1 MKLIPWVN
9 WFNQWTD
16 LKEQSL
22 ERETTIG
29 GPISV
34 FQAATYHKQVVGILV
49 LKMRLR
55 ESVRVLKP
63 HPSIPNP
70 TPSYSVSEPGTAQEV
85 SFCLAVSVRIWE
97 SRDLLLQN
105 STQKC
110 FLRSFYVLSA
120 TFLLLQLI
128 SFLWYYAGSQ
138 VGDLPLP
145 SPLSPFPEL
154 RTLCLFLEEYQGL
167 LKFPSLCGKDSG
179 SNTVEVVLKE
189 SESGF
194 VNL

>member
-16 LKEQSL
+16 LKEESL

-34 FQAATYHKQVVGILV
+34 FQAATYHKQVVGILA

-55 ESVRVLKP
+55 ETVHVLKP

-70 TPSYSVSEPGTAQEV
+70 TPSYSVSEPRTAQEV
-85 SFCLAVSVRIWE
+85 SFWLLVSMRIWE
-97 SRDLLLQN
+97 SQDLLLQN

-110 FLRSFYVLSA
+110 FLNSFYVQSA
-120 TFLLLQLI
+120 AFLPLQLI

-145 SPLSPFPEL
+145 SLLSPFPEL

-167 LKFPSLCGKDSG
+167 LKFPSLCGTDSG
-179 SNTVEVVLKE
+179 SNTAEVGVKGE
-189 SESGF
+189 W
-194 VNL
+194 VRIC

>member
-9 WFNQWTD
+9 WFNQWPD
-16 LKEQSL
+16 LKEKSL

-29 GPISV
+29 GPISI

-49 LKMRLR
+49 LKRRLR
-55 ESVRVLKP
+55 EIVPVLQP
-63 HPSIPNP
+63 HPLIPNP
-70 TPSYSVSEPGTAQEV
+70 TPSYYVSEPGTAQEV
-85 SFCLAVSVRIWE
+85 SFWLSVSVRIWE

-105 STQKC
+105 STQKY
-110 FLRSFYVLSA
+110 FLKSFYVLSA
-120 TFLLLQLI
+120 AFLLLQLI
-128 SFLWYYAGSQ
+128 SFLWYYTGSQ

-167 LKFPSLCGKDSG
+167 LKFPSLWGTDSG
-179 SNTVEVVLKE
+179 SNTAEVGVQ
-189 SESGF
+189 GAW
-194 VNL
+194 VRIC